1 MSHFQGSDHLGAV
14 PCHKGVEQ
22 DQVGADFDC
31 LVVYRVSKVRAD
43 RRGAEQGEGAPASPS
58 PHCGALS
65 ADGEEGQVRHHHH
78 HRVR

>member
-22 DQVGADFDC
+22 DPVREDFDC
-31 LVVYRVSKVRAD
+31 LVVYWVSKVRAD
-43 RRGAEQGEGAPASPS
+43 RRGAEQGGGAPASPA
-58 PHCGALS
+58 PHRGALS
-65 ADGEEGQVRHHHH
+65 ADGEEGQVRHPHH